1 MNTVIDKNN
10 SYEFAHILLDMGEA
24 MLCSGAEINR
34 IEDTFLKLGVS
45 YNVKEI
51 NVFVIPALI
60 TLTIRTN
67 DGFELTQSRRIL
79 SKKIT
84 TNLYRLEKLNN
95 IAHNCR
101 NQTYSL
107 DVLKKLILDSN
118 KPVSIYPFLF
128 GSALAAASF
137 SVFFGGS
144 LYDGLIAGL
153 IAFLICFFQRFV
165 SNIVSNRII
174 LSFLCSLFIG
184 MIIVGLGKNLSC
196 FHTDEILIGDIML
209 LIPGIA
215 VTISV
220 RDIIL
225 GDTISGSLRLIDSM
239 FLTGGLA
246 LGFWLSFVLFGG

>member
-1 MNTVIDKNN
+1 MNTIINKSN

-34 IEDTFLKLGVS
+34 VEDTFLKIGAS
-45 YNVKEI
+45 YKVKEI

-67 DGFELTQSRRIL
+67 DDFELTQSRRIL

-95 IAHNCR
+95 ITHNCR
-101 NQTYSL
+101 IKTYSL
-107 DVLKKLILDSN
+107 TELKRMISDSN

-144 LYDGLIAGL
+144 IYDGLIAGAL
-153 IAFLICFFQRFV
+153 AFVICFFQRIISTV
-165 SNIVSNRII
+165 VSNRII
-174 LSFLCSLFIG
+174 LSFLCALFIG
-184 MIIVGLGKNLSC
+184 VLVGVLGRNISC
-196 FHTDEILIGDIML
+196 LHTDKILIGDIML

-225 GDTISGSLRLIDSM
+225 GDTISGALRLVDSM

-246 LGFWLSFVLFGG
+246 LGFWISFGLFGG

>member
-1 MNTVIDKNN
+1 MNIVIDKNN

-34 IEDTFLKLGVS
+34 VEDTFLKIGVS
-45 YNVKEI
+45 YDVKEI

-60 TLTIRTN
+60 TLTIRTK

-95 IAHNCR
+95 ITHNCR
-101 NQTYSL
+101 NQTFTL
-107 DVLKKLILDSN
+107 AELKKLIAESN
-118 KPVSIYPFLF
+118 KSVSIYPFLF
-128 GSALAAASF
+128 GSILAAGSF

-144 LYDGLIAGL
+144 IYDGLIAGL
-153 IAFLICFFQRFV
+153 LAVVICFFQRFV
-165 SNIVSNRII
+165 SSIVSNRII
-174 LSFLCSLFIG
+174 LSFLCALLIG
-184 MIIVGLGKNLSC
+184 TVVGVIGQNFSC
-196 FHTDEILIGDIML
+196 FHTDKILIGDIML
-209 LIPGIA
+209 LIPGVA

-225 GDTISGSLRLIDSM
+225 GDTVSGTLRLVDSL

-246 LGFWLSFVLFGG
+246 LGFWLSFGLFGG